1 MLSRLRRMEHGPRLA
16 SRLAGALLA
25 LSVGLQSGAA
35 IAIPGA
41 RVANC
46 CCKPQ
51 DASVKCHCPSCTHGR
66 ELEAGNPVLKSCG
79 GGTDLKAVALSPAPV
94 LVGTEDVLLEQ
105 RRQAA
110 PPAVPERLNEPPDLD
125 VDTPPPLA

>member
-1 MLSRLRRMEHGPRLA
+1 MLPRLRRMVQGPRLA

-46 CCKPQ
+46 CCKHP
-51 DASVKCHCPSCTHGR
+51 DASVTCHCPSCTHGR

-79 GGTDLKAVALSPAPV
+79 GATDLKAVAISPAPM
-94 LVGTEDVLLEQ
+94 LVSIEHVLLEQ
-105 RRQAA
+105 GRQPA
-110 PPAVPERLNEPPDLD
+110 PPSVPERLNEPPDLD